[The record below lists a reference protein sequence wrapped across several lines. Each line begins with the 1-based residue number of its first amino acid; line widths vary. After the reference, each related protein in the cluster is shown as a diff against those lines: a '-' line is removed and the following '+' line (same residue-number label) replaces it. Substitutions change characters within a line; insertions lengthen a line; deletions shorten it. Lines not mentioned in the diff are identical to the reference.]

1 MRGRKADSVFIGN
14 FIVDCA
20 NKGKATPEDIIKEAK
35 NQINIID
42 EKIKEVER
50 IRLTRSKYLDVIDA
64 LEKSEKSDKVDEIKV
79 LNFFKLQH
87 PDICRNICRT
97 IQKNN
102 SASIEEV
109 RGNYPEL
116 DILFCVKQL
125 IENKILVK
133 QGKTFSKGEVFLDYL
148 RFINHEV

>member
-14 FIVDCA
+14 FIVECA

-79 LNFFKLQH
+79 LNFFKYQYLY
-87 PDICRNICRT
+87 II
-97 IQKNN
+97 
-102 SASIEEV
+102 
-109 RGNYPEL
+109 
-116 DILFCVKQL
+116 FCVKHL
-125 IENKILVK
+125 IENKFLVK

>member
-14 FIVDCA
+14 FIVECA

-87 PDICRNICRT
+87 PDICRKPYSGRHRSLRGRGVVDHR
-97 IQKNN
+97 N
-102 SASIEEV
+102 SLGQS
-109 RGNYPEL
+109 RP
-116 DILFCVKQL
+116 
-125 IENKILVK
+125 
-133 QGKTFSKGEVFLDYL
+133 
-148 RFINHEV
+148 